1 MADAQSSNDESAETM
16 RSVLHRIS
24 KEIRDFRAEHKE
36 DLHKLQEELKE
47 DMKTE
52 LKDLKQEIY
61 RELSA
66 NSTRI
71 QAHETRLN
79 EAETRIDEGETINM
93 AMKDALIKSIKEQKA
108 MREKLVDLEGRS
120 RRNNIRIYGV
130 PEEKEGN
137 SMSEYVET
145 LLKTELDLAD
155 TNLQIQ
161 RAHRVLAR
169 KPERNAPP
177 RSIVVN
183 FLEFNIKEMVL
194 KKAWGKKIM
203 IEERRL
209 SFDHDYATD
218 VVQKR
223 KAYTG
228 IKRALKEK
236 GVHFQTPL
244 DKMRIHW
251 DSGTRTYNS
260 AQDAAQ
266 ELRRR
271 GYSVETPGRSTTE
284 LDPEVERL
292 LQAKIWERAGEG
304 NEDGSGTAR
313 RARRRLQEFER
324 IPPN

>member
-36 DLHKLQEELKE
+36 DLHKLKEELKE

-71 QAHETRLN
+71 QVHETRLN

-130 PEEKEGN
+130 PEEKEEAQG
-137 SMSEYVET
+137 V
-145 LLKTELDLAD
+145 
-155 TNLQIQ
+155 
-161 RAHRVLAR
+161 H
-169 KPERNAPP
+169 
-177 RSIVVN
+177 
-183 FLEFNIKEMVL
+183 
-194 KKAWGKKIM
+194 
-203 IEERRL
+203 
-209 SFDHDYATD
+209 
-218 VVQKR
+218 
-223 KAYTG
+223 G

-236 GVHFQTPL
+236 GVRFQTPL

-251 DSGTRTYNS
+251 DSNTHIQQRTRRS
-260 AQDAAQ
+260 AGA
-266 ELRRR
+266 E
-271 GYSVETPGRSTTE
+271 E
-284 LDPEVERL
+284 ERL
-292 LQAKIWERAGEG
+292 LRGDTRPQHYGAGPRVRG
-304 NEDGSGTAR
+304 PLGGGFPLCLPTGT
-313 RARRRLQEFER
+313 QGGEESS
-324 IPPN
+324 